1 MFKLVTKKHNKLT
14 TIEKK
19 KIIFLKKTFWNY
31 TISEH
36 NQFLID
42 NFKNN
47 DYHNLFFYQNRLI
60 GYTAF
65 RKEHFFYKSKKFKY
79 FHMDTLLIL
88 KKYRNKKLSKLLMS
102 FNEFTIKKNSLPS
115 IFFTRKALISF
126 YKKFGWKTNLDK
138 KIIFNLKKKPKNII
152 MTFGLKI

>member
-1 MFKLVTKKHNKLT
+1 
-14 TIEKK
+14 
-19 KIIFLKKTFWNY
+19 
-31 TISEH
+31 
-36 NQFLID
+36 
-42 NFKNN
+42 
-47 DYHNLFFYQNRLI
+47 
-60 GYTAF
+60 
-65 RKEHFFYKSKKFKY
+65 
-79 FHMDTLLIL
+79 MDTLLIL